1 MRLTICSICFRKKKW
16 RYRYTTCFSKLYFG
30 QRYFAYLLW
39 MSCQTRLENRHGQA
53 SVLQLFLFRGKKP
66 FHDVPFKFAYLN
78 SDMCKR
84 IFTSIKIGHK
94 YIFLINYSGCFTQQL
109 EILSH
114 PCDKK
119 KITTHIL
126 KSKCV
131 NRFHNKT
138 RRFFLNAPMCKLE
151 L

>member
-1 MRLTICSICFRKKKW
+1 MNVVAKKYMCCNCS
-16 RYRYTTCFSKLYFG
+16 SVG
-30 QRYFAYLLW
+30 
-39 MSCQTRLENRHGQA
+39 CQTRFENRHGQA

-78 SDMCKR
+78 SDMCKS

-119 KITTHIL
+119 KNNHTYIKIE
-126 KSKCV
+126 
-131 NRFHNKT
+131 
-138 RRFFLNAPMCKLE
+138 MCKSFSQQNQTLFPQRAHV
-151 L
+151 